1 MQISFATKCPK
12 GVKCKAISYFPLN
25 KMINSTSNS
34 IQLLHPY
41 SKVKI
46 DSIYTLS
53 QLKAFG
59 VIIFENIKCL
69 FTEKREQEGHLMGHT
84 IFAP

>member
-1 MQISFATKCPK
+1 MQISFATKCSK
-12 GVKCKAISYFPLN
+12 GVSARPSVFFPPN

-53 QLKAFG
+53 RLKAFG

-69 FTEKREQEGHLMGHT
+69 FTEKRE
-84 IFAP
+84 

>member
-1 MQISFATKCPK
+1 MFK
-12 GVKCKAISYFPLN
+12 GRKCKAFGSYPPN
-25 KMINSTSNS
+25 KMTKSTSNS

-46 DSIYTLS
+46 DNIYTLS
-53 QLKAFG
+53 RLKAFG

-69 FTEKREQEGHLMGHT
+69 FTEKREQ
-84 IFAP
+84 

>member
-1 MQISFATKCPK
+1 MFK
-12 GVKCKAISYFPLN
+12 GIKCKAISFFPPN

-53 QLKAFG
+53 RLKAFG
-59 VIIFENIKCL
+59 VIILRTLNVSLQKKENNRDI
-69 FTEKREQEGHLMGHT
+69 
-84 IFAP
+84 

>member
-1 MQISFATKCPK
+1 MFK
-12 GVKCKAISYFPLN
+12 GIKCKAISNFPPK

-46 DSIYTLS
+46 DSIYSIYTLS
-53 QLKAFG
+53 RLKAFG
-59 VIIFENIKCL
+59 VIILRTLNVSLQKKENNRDI
-69 FTEKREQEGHLMGHT
+69 
-84 IFAP
+84 